1 MNLEHYKSLISDLIC
16 LAKADDIVD
25 TAEYDF
31 IHRVGA
37 RMGLDFDVIEDLFEN
52 PQSSVNLF
60 SEMDRIIHFHKLL
73 MVMNVDQESHEK
85 EIIVL
90 RNFGLKLGI
99 HPGAIDQILLKMNQY
114 EDKIIPSQE
123 LIAIFQSY
131 YN

>member
-1 MNLEHYKSLISDLIC
+1 MNLEHNKSLISDLIC
-16 LAKADDIVD
+16 LAKADDVVD

-31 IHRVGA
+31 IHRIGA
-37 RMGLDFDVIEDLFEN
+37 RMGLDFDVVEDLFEN
-52 PQSSVNLF
+52 PQSSVQLF

-73 MVMNVDQESHEK
+73 MVMNVDRETHEK
-85 EIIVL
+85 EIIAL

-114 EDKIIPSQE
+114 EDKIIPSDD
-123 LIAIFQSY
+123 LIAIFHSY